1 MLRKKMNFSL
11 LNERGV
17 SFIEIMISLTI
28 LMMVGVSAL
37 KAFTL
42 GTEITKINSQK
53 IVAMQFA
60 QDRVEEVKEDDYTNV
75 ITANYPLDLV
85 TLDISNS
92 INNTADD
99 LIAQRTVAIVNNGNT
114 KDITVTVTW
123 TSQAKTYS
131 EIIRTII
138 GE

>member
-60 QDRVEEVKEDDYTNV
+60 QDRIEEIKEDDYTNV
-75 ITANYPLDLV
+75 ITANYPLDVV
-85 TLDISNS
+85 TLDTSNS

-99 LIAQRTVAIVNNGNT
+99 LVAQRTVAIVNNGNT

>member
-1 MLRKKMNFSL
+1 MLRKKINFSL

-42 GTEITKINSQK
+42 GTEITKINSLK
-53 IVAMQFA
+53 IVSMQFA
-60 QDRVEEVKEDDYTNV
+60 QDRIEEIKEDDYTNV
-75 ITANYPLDLV
+75 ITLNYPQDTV
-85 TLDISNS
+85 TLDTSYS
-92 INNTADD
+92 IANTADD
-99 LIAQRTVAIVNNGNT
+99 LVAQRTVAIVNNGNT
-114 KDITVTVTW
+114 KNITVTVTW

-138 GE
+138 GQ

>member
-1 MLRKKMNFSL
+1 MLRKKMNFRV

-60 QDRVEEVKEDDYTNV
+60 QDRIEEIKEDDYTDV
-75 ITANYPLDLV
+75 IAANYPLDVV
-85 TLDISNS
+85 TLDTSNS

-99 LIAQRTVAIVNNGNT
+99 LVAQRTVAIVNNGNT
-114 KDITVTVTW
+114 KDITVTVNW

>member
-53 IVAMQFA
+53 IVSMQFA
-60 QDRVEEVKEDDYTNV
+60 QDRIEEIKEDDYTNV
-75 ITANYPLDLV
+75 ITANYPQDTV
-85 TLDISNS
+85 TLDAGYAVAS
-92 INNTADD
+92 TADD
-99 LIAQRTVAIVNNGNT
+99 LVALRTVAIVNNGNT

>member
-53 IVAMQFA
+53 IVSMQFA
-60 QDRVEEVKEDDYTNV
+60 QDRIEEIKEDDYTNV
-75 ITANYPLDLV
+75 ITANYPLDVV
-85 TLDISNS
+85 TLDTSNS

-99 LIAQRTVAIVNNGNT
+99 LVAQRTVAIVNNGNT

-138 GE
+138 GQ

>member
-1 MLRKKMNFSL
+1 MLRKKMNFRV

-53 IVAMQFA
+53 IVSMQFA
-60 QDRVEEVKEDDYTNV
+60 QDRIEEIKEDDYTNV
-75 ITANYPLDLV
+75 ITANYPLDVV
-85 TLDISNS
+85 TLDTSNS

-99 LIAQRTVAIVNNGNT
+99 LVAQRTVAIVNNGNT

>member
-1 MLRKKMNFSL
+1 MLRKKMNFRV

-53 IVAMQFA
+53 IVSMQFA
-60 QDRVEEVKEDDYTNV
+60 QDRIEEIKEDDYTNV
-75 ITANYPLDLV
+75 ITANYPLDVV
-85 TLDISNS
+85 TLDTSNS

-99 LIAQRTVAIVNNGNT
+99 LVAQRTVAIVNNGNT

-138 GE
+138 GQ